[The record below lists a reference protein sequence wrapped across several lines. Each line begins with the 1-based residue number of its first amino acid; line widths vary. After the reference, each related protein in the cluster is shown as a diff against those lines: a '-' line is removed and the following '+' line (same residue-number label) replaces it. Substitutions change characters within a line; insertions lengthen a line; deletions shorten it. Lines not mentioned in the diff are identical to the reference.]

1 MSGIEIPEEPKGIG
15 SIIRVVFKD
24 AGDGDSEAFY
34 VGVAP
39 GLWAEYGGIGEDE
52 FTWQQMLQIIEY
64 DEAEIFEVA
73 YEGFGVAERED
84 KVQQHIKDF
93 IWREGL

>member
-52 FTWQQMLQIIEY
+52 FTWQQMLQIISL
-64 DEAEIFEVA
+64 DEAEVFEVV
-73 YEGFGVAERED
+73 YEGLWASEADEA
-84 KVQQHIKDF
+84 QHPKDW
-93 IWREGL
+93 IWKEGL

>member
-39 GLWAEYGGIGEDE
+39 GLWAGYGSGVVDE
-52 FTWQQMLQIIEY
+52 FTWEDMLQIIKYGEAEVFEVVY
-64 DEAEIFEVA
+64 EGLWASEADEA
-73 YEGFGVAERED
+73 
-84 KVQQHIKDF
+84 QHPKDW
-93 IWREGL
+93 IWKEGL